1 MNYIGID
8 GGGTKTAAVLF
19 DEEGRVLAR
28 HVTGPCNPNVLGFDE
43 STALVK
49 EIVEALIQGGPR
61 SGAAAADGTE
71 PVPPVDGIYIGTA
84 GIFTQDD
91 GPRFAAAVAEA
102 CGVEK
107 VKCENDV
114 MNVVASATDADRCV
128 AGVSGTG
135 MIVYAKEPDR
145 VTRLDGWGYLLGLGG
160 SGYDIGRDVIR
171 AALGESEGTSSATT
185 LTSLVE
191 QKAGMT
197 LERLVLEV
205 YRHEPAFVASFAPL
219 AFEADASGDA
229 VAREI
234 LVKNAHEFAKVLNH
248 AASTYDCGDTV
259 VVSGGI
265 ATNARFG
272 ELLKRELKPGLKL
285 VVPSCPQVVGAC
297 INCARFCGLD
307 IERFSCPQTG
317 ELWYNLRK

>member
-43 STALVK
+43 STARVK
-49 EIVEALIQGGPR
+49 EIVESLTQGEPR
-61 SGAAAADGTE
+61 SVAA
-71 PVPPVDGIYIGTA
+71 IYIGTA

-171 AALGESEGTSSATT
+171 AAVGESEGTSTATA
-185 LTSLVE
+185 LTPLVE

-219 AFEADASGDA
+219 AFEADAEGDA
-229 VAREI
+229 VARDI
-234 LVKNAHEFAKVLNH
+234 LVKNARAFAQVLNH
-248 AASTYDCGDTV
+248 AASTFDCGDTV

-272 ELLKRELKPGLKL
+272 ELLKRKLKPELKLI
-285 VVPSCPQVVGAC
+285 VPSCPQVVGAC

-317 ELWYNLRK
+317 AFVV

>member
-1 MNYIGID
+1 MNSYVGID

-43 STALVK
+43 SAALVK
-49 EIVEALIQGGPR
+49 GCVEAL
-61 SGAAAADGTE
+61 GAGRGE
-71 PVPPVDGIYIGTA
+71 VDGIYIGTA
-84 GIFTQDD
+84 GIFTADD
-91 GPRFAAAVAEA
+91 GPRFAEAVSRA

-171 AALGESEGTSSATT
+171 AAVGEAEGTSSATA
-185 LTSLVE
+185 LTPLVE

-219 AFEADASGDA
+219 AFEADAAGDA
-229 VAREI
+229 VARDI
-234 LVKNAHEFAKVLNH
+234 LVNNARAFAKVLNH
-248 AASTYDCGDTV
+248 AASTFDCGDTV

-272 ELLKRELKPGLKL
+272 ELLTKELADGLRL
-285 VVPSCPQVVGAC
+285 LVPSSPQVVGAC

-307 IERFSCPQTG
+307 LPLVFSI
-317 ELWYNLRK
+317 

>member
-19 DEEGRVLAR
+19 DEEGHVLAR

-43 STALVK
+43 STARVK
-49 EIVEALIQGGPR
+49 EIVETLTQGETC
-61 SGAAAADGTE
+61 SVAA
-71 PVPPVDGIYIGTA
+71 IYIGTA
-84 GIFTQDD
+84 GIFTADD
-91 GPRFAAAVAEA
+91 GPRFAAAVVEA

-171 AALGESEGTSSATT
+171 AAVGESEGTSSATA

-219 AFEADASGDA
+219 AFEADAVGDA
-229 VAREI
+229 VAQDI
-234 LVKNAHEFAKVLNH
+234 LVKNARAFAQVLNH
-248 AASTYDCGDTV
+248 AASAFDCGDTV

-272 ELLKRELKPGLKL
+272 ELLKRELKPELKL

-297 INCARFCGLD
+297 INCSRFCGLD
-307 IERFSCPQTG
+307 IERFSYPQT
-317 ELWYNLRK
+317 ESFVV

>member
-1 MNYIGID
+1 MKLIGID
-8 GGGTKTAAVLF
+8 GGGTKTEAVLF
-19 DEEGRVLAR
+19 DETGRVLGR
-28 HVTGPCNPNVLGFDE
+28 HRTGPCNPNLLGLEE
-43 STALVK
+43 SVARVKVCVDALT
-49 EIVEALIQGGPR
+49 QGGPGFVR
-61 SGAAAADGTE
+61 VDADGTK

-114 MNVVASATDADRCV
+114 MNVVAAATDSDRCV

-135 MIVYAKEPDR
+135 MIVYAKEPNR

-171 AALGESEGTSSATT
+171 AAVGESEGTSAATA
-185 LTSLVE
+185 LTPLVE
-191 QKAGMT
+191 RKAGIS
-197 LERLVLEV
+197 LERLVIEV

-219 AFEADASGDA
+219 AFEADAAGDV
-229 VAREI
+229 VAGDI
-234 LVKNAHEFAKVLNH
+234 LMKNACAFAKVLNH
-248 AASTYDCGDTV
+248 AASAYDCGNTV

-265 ATNARFG
+265 ATNVRFG
-272 ELLKRELKPGLKL
+272 ELLAKELAEGLRL
-285 VVPSCPQVVGAC
+285 VVPSCPQSIGAC
-297 INCARFCGLD
+297 INCARFCGVD
-307 IERFSCPQTG
+307 SPE
-317 ELWYNLRK
+317 LRKRLVEEYGKMAV

>member
-1 MNYIGID
+1 
-8 GGGTKTAAVLF
+8 
-19 DEEGRVLAR
+19 
-28 HVTGPCNPNVLGFDE
+28 
-43 STALVK
+43 
-49 EIVEALIQGGPR
+49 
-61 SGAAAADGTE
+61 
-71 PVPPVDGIYIGTA
+71 
-84 GIFTQDD
+84 
-91 GPRFAAAVAEA
+91 
-102 CGVEK
+102 

-171 AALGESEGTSSATT
+171 AAVGESEGTSSATA
-185 LTSLVE
+185 LTPLVE
-191 QKAGMT
+191 GRSGMT

-205 YRHEPAFVASFAPL
+205 YRREPAFVASFAPL

-229 VAREI
+229 IAREI
-234 LVKNAHEFAKVLNH
+234 LVKNVRAFAKVLNH
-248 AASTYDCGDTV
+248 AASAFDCGDTV

-272 ELLKRELKPGLKL
+272 ALLAKELACGLRL
-285 VVPSCPQVVGAC
+285 IVPSCPQVIGAC
-297 INCARFCGLD
+297 VNCARFCGLD
-307 IERFSCPQTG
+307 IERFIFPQKG
-317 ELWYNLRK
+317 SFVV

>member
-19 DEEGRVLAR
+19 DEKGRVLAR

-43 STALVK
+43 STARVK
-49 EIVEALIQGGPR
+49 EIVEALTRGEPR
-61 SGAAAADGTE
+61 SVSA
-71 PVPPVDGIYIGTA
+71 IYIGTA
-84 GIFTQDD
+84 GIFTADD

-114 MNVVASATDADRCV
+114 MNVVAAATDADRCV

-171 AALGESEGTSSATT
+171 AALGESEGTSSATA
-185 LTSLVE
+185 LAPLVE

-229 VAREI
+229 VARDI
-234 LVKNAHEFAKVLNH
+234 LVKNACAFAKVLNH
-248 AASTYDCGDTV
+248 AASGFDCGDTV

-265 ATNARFG
+265 ATNARFV
-272 ELLKRELKPGLKL
+272 ELLNLELKPGLKL

-297 INCARFCGLD
+297 VNCARFCGLD
-307 IERFSCPQTG
+307 SQSVRERLLQTYAKG
-317 ELWYNLRK
+317 G

>member
-1 MNYIGID
+1 MNRNYIGID

-19 DEEGRVLAR
+19 NEEGRVLAR

-43 STALVK
+43 STVRVK
-49 EIVEALIQGGPR
+49 DIVESLTRGEPR
-61 SGAAAADGTE
+61 SVAA
-71 PVPPVDGIYIGTA
+71 IYIGTA
-84 GIFTQDD
+84 GIFTKDD

-114 MNVVASATDADRCV
+114 MNVVAAATDADRCV

-171 AALGESEGTSSATT
+171 AAVGESEGTSSATV
-185 LTSLVE
+185 LTPLVK
-191 QKAGMT
+191 QKAGMM
-197 LERLVLEV
+197 LEQLVLEV

-219 AFEADASGDA
+219 AFEAEAAGDT
-229 VAREI
+229 VAQDI
-234 LVKNAHEFAKVLNH
+234 LVRNARAFAKVLNH
-248 AASTYDCGDTV
+248 AASAFDCGDTI

-265 ATNARFG
+265 ATNVRFG
-272 ELLKRELKPGLKL
+272 ELLKRELQSGLKL

-297 INCARFCGLD
+297 INCARFCGLH
-307 IERFSCPQTG
+307 IERFSYPQTG
-317 ELWYNLRK
+317 SFVV

>member
-1 MNYIGID
+1 MNRNYIGID
-8 GGGTKTAAVLF
+8 GGGTKTEAVLF
-19 DEEGRVLAR
+19 DETGRVLGR
-28 HVTGPCNPNVLGFDE
+28 HRTGPCNPNLFGLED
-43 STALVK
+43 SAARVK
-49 EIVEALIQGGPR
+49 ECVDELM
-61 SGAAAADGTE
+61 ADNGR
-71 PVPPVDGIYIGTA
+71 PDGIYIGTA

-114 MNVVASATDADRCV
+114 MNVVAAATDADRCV

-135 MIVYAKEPDR
+135 MIVYAKEPNR

-171 AALGESEGTSSATT
+171 AAVGESEGTSAATA
-185 LTSLVE
+185 LTPLVE
-191 QKAGMT
+191 SQSGMS

-219 AFEADASGDA
+219 AFKADAAGDI
-229 VAREI
+229 VAGDI
-234 LVKNAHEFAKVLNH
+234 LVKNARAFAKLLNR
-248 AASTYDCGDTV
+248 AAELYDCGNEV

-272 ELLKRELKPGLKL
+272 ELLAQELNEGLRL
-285 VVPSCPQVVGAC
+285 VVPSCPQVIGAC
-297 INCARFCGLD
+297 INCARFCGVKP
-307 IERFSCPQTG
+307 F
-317 ELWYNLRK
+317 WYNLRMGKMNEEKK